1 MTGCHYDGIIHDSL
15 SFVKRANCLW
25 YNSDNLSFG
34 GGIMKELFLKLDE
47 AKQNRII
54 EAGIEE
60 FSQKLYS
67 DASINQII
75 KNAEIARG
83 SFYLYFNDKLDFYTY
98 LLDTFFEKRT
108 LLFTLQLFRTKQL
121 DFLDFFREVF
131 KFNLELLNK
140 DSHKQFFRNMYLGI
154 NKELKIY
161 FDNKRKKVTDQLI
174 RRASHM
180 IPEQLIANP
189 KRLNELINIIQLIQ
203 GDLYIQGIANNMSIE
218 AVLAVYD
225 LRISLLK
232 IE

>member
-1 MTGCHYDGIIHDSL
+1 
-15 SFVKRANCLW
+15 
-25 YNSDNLSFG
+25 
-34 GGIMKELFLKLDE
+34 MKELFLKLDE

-108 LLFTLQLFRTKQL
+108 LLFTLQLFQRKQL

-131 KFNLELLNK
+131 KFNLELLTK
-140 DSHKQFFRNMYLGI
+140 DAHNQFFRNMYLGI
-154 NKELKIY
+154 NKEIKIY

-180 IPEQLIANP
+180 IPEQLSTNP
-189 KRLNELINIIQLIQ
+189 NRLKELINIIQLIQ

>member
-1 MTGCHYDGIIHDSL
+1 
-15 SFVKRANCLW
+15 
-25 YNSDNLSFG
+25 
-34 GGIMKELFLKLDE
+34 MKELFLKLDA

-60 FSQKLYS
+60 FSQKLYN

-83 SFYLYFNDKLDFYTY
+83 SFYLYFDDKLDFYTY

-108 LLFTLQLFRTKQL
+108 LLFTLQLFQTKQL

-131 KFNLELLNK
+131 KFNLELLTK

-154 NKELKIY
+154 NKEIKIY
-161 FDNKRKKVTDQLI
+161 FDNKRKKVMDQLI
-174 RRASHM
+174 HSASHM

>member
-1 MTGCHYDGIIHDSL
+1 
-15 SFVKRANCLW
+15 
-25 YNSDNLSFG
+25 LSFG

-67 DASINQII
+67 EASINQII

-140 DSHKQFFRNMYLGI
+140 DEHKQFFRNMYLGI
-154 NKELKIY
+154 NKEVKIY
-161 FDNKRKKVTDQLI
+161 FDSKRQKVRDGLI
-174 RRASHM
+174 QRASHM
-180 IPEQLIANP
+180 IPEQLIDNP
-189 KRLNELINIIQLIQ
+189 KRKNELINIIQLIQ

-232 IE
+232 IL

>member
-1 MTGCHYDGIIHDSL
+1 
-15 SFVKRANCLW
+15 
-25 YNSDNLSFG
+25 
-34 GGIMKELFLKLDE
+34 MKELFLKLDE

-131 KFNLELLNK
+131 KFNLELLTK

-154 NKELKIY
+154 NKEIKIY

-174 RRASHM
+174 HRASHM